1 MRYLLT
7 DDEVDPARILKPR
20 SAPHVIADVVGGERG
35 AMAVVQIFV
44 HQFRRRDLERL
55 REATRKGIG
64 IGGEV
69 AGSTFDDDLE
79 PGDER
84 FDGVLLVSQLHD
96 DEVVLS
102 RAAYERLV
110 DAMLALPP
118 PED

>member
-1 MRYLLT
+1 MRYVLR
-7 DDEVDPARILKPR
+7 DDEVDPAHILKPR
-20 SAPHVIADVVGGERG
+20 FAPYVIADVVGGESG
-35 AMAVVQIFV
+35 PMAVVQLFV
-44 HQFRRRDLERL
+44 HQFRRRHLEML
-55 REATRKGIG
+55 REATEKGIG
-64 IGGEV
+64 VGGEV
-69 AGSTFDDDLE
+69 AASMFDDDLE

-110 DAMLALPP
+110 HAMLALPP